1 MQPKV
6 KQKIKLVAGLG
17 LSSLVFGG
25 GLFRVLWVH
34 VALPG
39 WTTFG
44 AVLRALGGNYEEMGV
59 VAGPVVALSM
69 YDALVKRNE
78 YGDLGR
84 RLLFL
89 FRKARQGGQSYRL
102 FHWAKE
108 KQKREYPEI
117 ARELPLELRNYLSEL
132 LLRSRS
138 KQVGRKPKDFAEE
151 ARTRSVRVAISA
163 MLTEEAQASSQEQ
176 MFLREVSQKSE
187 TGQLIVDVVHLKR
200 EKDRALVNRIEM
212 QRKFEE
218 ADIKAYAARWD
229 IYRLRK
235 VSIPAAEDVLSRA
248 ELEASQWKRS
258 GNRKAI
264 RRAEYELDRARRA
277 LEDHKSD
284 LRSKKEL
291 ILGKE
296 PEPFIQVADFRPD
309 AQRLEQREENGLMA
323 AQRLLDQA
331 IYREARMEKN
341 WKIGVRLALS
351 KARPEELS
359 KILEA
364 AVTRQLQAAQPE
376 AGISLD
382 VAALQSYWE
391 QATEDA
397 HVLESELCQA
407 EETLWLARR
416 AYDEAR
422 LDPLCASL
430 VEEQTALEEAKNR
443 EEQARKAWE
452 SSREAR
458 ARLCDENSPLVETR
472 KAAEVRR
479 SAIKDAEFVRGERDG
494 VQRNVPDVRVS
505 HLHARVKFLRSRRQ
519 VIKRQS
525 VYRRAE
531 RCRKLIQQVRAGRV
545 SSRSI
550 ESGQTTSR
558 FERVVGA
565 GALGALAL
573 KEYWGVR
580 LGPIYPTW
588 PVLDLVNRVAEY
600 PTFVAATFGY
610 AVFSLA
616 WISWLRPV
624 REHLTFERSVT
635 RVSSSAKG
643 LAKTAKHLI
652 VLLHHKE
659 LKKANPEEY
668 QRLLEE
674 RGHAVFRF
682 LMIRRSELKDRRTTR
697 DVLTT
702 LCATTRHPSLMRIR
716 YYLTEAPRQTPEQR
730 QAVIADWKRQRRTM
744 LMSKR
749 DQRTTVRSYEAE
761 LHGVLSDCMHARW
774 QVRHERLLKAST
786 AIKEASELIEESY
799 GASSST
805 TGKEGVD
812 TLARLKV
819 VRATMESVKQVIT
832 SSDRESGIEVW
843 HRYRLFLDKE
853 AEYKTALRHRFF
865 PLTGPPGEDI
875 ERAVIAGKDDV
886 RAAARRARDHEY
898 GDFFSLPGEDKRFEN
913 ECRRS
918 LVPHLDFLIEI
929 TEKLRGVEEW
939 LSIATS
945 DLSRARL
952 ISRDETERRA
962 LVTILDTH
970 LQECTKSIDQLI
982 NETHRILSEE
992 LEVGRSWLRFR
1003 TAGFM
1008 RAADLRSDSRVLT
1021 VALGKAHR
1029 AMRTARLRL
1038 PRSRLPGA
1046 HSIGGIYARGE
1057 IDTLKHLLGAELRSS
1072 ETTPRGRAIRAA
1084 LAALGTPDIQVTS
1097 RGRRRSVR

>member
-44 AVLRALGGNYEEMGV
+44 AVLRALGGNYKEMGV

-69 YDALVKRNE
+69 YDAWVKRNE
-78 YGDLGR
+78 YGFLGR
-84 RLLFL
+84 RLLWL
-89 FRKARQGGQSYRL
+89 PRKARLGGQSYRL

-117 ARELPLELRNYLSEL
+117 ARELPLELRNYLAEV

-138 KQVGRKPKDFAEE
+138 KQVGRKPKHFAEE
-151 ARTRSVRVAISA
+151 VRTRSVRVAISA

-187 TGQLIVDVVHLKR
+187 TGQLIIDVVHLKR
-200 EKDRALVNRIEM
+200 EKDRALVNRIQM
-212 QRKFEE
+212 QRNFEE
-218 ADIKAYAARWD
+218 ADINAYAGRWD

-258 GNRKAI
+258 GNQQAI
-264 RRAEYELDRARRA
+264 RRADYELDRARRT
-277 LEDHKSD
+277 LEELKSD

-296 PEPFIQVADFRPD
+296 
-309 AQRLEQREENGLMA
+309 LGEENELMA

-359 KILEA
+359 KISEA
-364 AVTRQLQAAQPE
+364 AVARQLQAAE

-382 VAALQSYWE
+382 VAALQLYWE

-397 HVLESELCQA
+397 HLVESELCQA
-407 EETLWLARR
+407 EEKLWVARR
-416 AYDEAR
+416 AHDEAR
-422 LDPLCASL
+422 LDPLGPSL
-430 VEEQTALEEAKNR
+430 VQEQTALEEAKNR
-443 EEQARKAWE
+443 EQQARKAWE

-472 KAAEVRR
+472 KATEARR
-479 SAIKDAEFVRGERDG
+479 SAIKDAEFVRGEQDG

-505 HLHARVKFLRSRRQ
+505 HLHARVKLLRSRRQ

-531 RCRKLIQQVRAGRV
+531 RSRKLIQQVRAGRV
-545 SSRSI
+545 PSPSI

-580 LGPIYPTW
+580 LGPIYPSW

-600 PTFVAATFGY
+600 PTFAAATFGY

-682 LMIRRSELKDRRTTR
+682 LMIWRSDLEDRRTTR

-702 LCATTRHPSLMRIR
+702 LCATTSHPSLTRIR

-730 QAVIADWKRQRRTM
+730 RAVIEDWKRQRRTM
-744 LMSKR
+744 LMSKPE
-749 DQRTTVRSYEAE
+749 QRTVVRSYEAE
-761 LHGVLSDCMHARW
+761 LHGALSDCMHARCH
-774 QVRHERLLKAST
+774 VRQERLLKARM
-786 AIKEASELIEESY
+786 AIKKASELIEESY

-805 TGKEGVD
+805 TGKAGVD
-812 TLARLKV
+812 KIECLKV
-819 VRATMESVKQVIT
+819 VRATVESVKKVIT
-832 SSDRESGIEVW
+832 SSDRESGIQVW

-853 AEYKTALRHRFF
+853 AEYKTALRHCFF
-865 PLTGPPGEDI
+865 PLTGPPDEDT
-875 ERAVIAGKDDV
+875 ERAVIEGKAEV
-886 RAAARRARDHEY
+886 RAATRHARDHEY
-898 GDFFSLPGEDKRFEN
+898 GAFSDLPSEDKRFEN

-929 TEKLRGVEEW
+929 TEKLQGVEEW

-952 ISRDETERRA
+952 IPHDEAERRA
-962 LVTILDTH
+962 LITILDTR
-970 LQECTKSIDQLI
+970 LPECTKSIDQLI
-982 NETHRILSEE
+982 NETHRILMEE
-992 LEVGRSWLRFR
+992 LKVGKSWLRLR
-1003 TAGFM
+1003 TAEFM
-1008 RAADLRSDSRVLT
+1008 RTEDRRSEGRVLS
-1021 VALGKAHR
+1021 VALGKARR
-1029 AMRTARLRL
+1029 AMQTARLRL

-1046 HSIGGIYARGE
+1046 HSIGGISARGE
-1057 IDTLKHLLGAELRSS
+1057 IDTLKHLLRAELRSS
-1072 ETTPRGRAIRAA
+1072 ETTPRDRAIRAA
-1084 LAALGTPDIQVTS
+1084 LAALGTPDSPTTA
-1097 RGRRRSVR
+1097 RGRRRSIR